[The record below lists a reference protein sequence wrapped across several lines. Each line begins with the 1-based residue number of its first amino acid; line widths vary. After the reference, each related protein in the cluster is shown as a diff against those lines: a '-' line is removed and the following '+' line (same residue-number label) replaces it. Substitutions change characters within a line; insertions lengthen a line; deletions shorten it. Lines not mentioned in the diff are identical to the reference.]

1 VVVAGVRSRG
11 LWRWAVVGAAAVL
24 VVGTPMVVAAVMAPS
39 GTVDAGGLR
48 ERVVGS
54 AGQSY
59 QGVAVI
65 RGALPLPVL
74 PKLEDVSAL
83 LTGVTTVRSWYRSP
97 DRWRFDVVSTVG
109 ERDTY
114 RTPDGEFV
122 WDYGANQLTQLVGTP
137 PVRLPRAGDLVPP
150 DLARRLLATAAGDAV
165 TALDARSVAGRQADG
180 LRLVPADP
188 ATTIGQVD
196 VWTDAETGVPVLVE
210 VTPRGATRPI
220 LVSSFEQFTPG
231 QPEDGVLRPD
241 VARSAGY
248 TVVEAPDLAGALGFL
263 GGDPPQASLA
273 GRALRQ
279 TDGAGVRG
287 VGVYGTGLS
296 SFVALPVPRE
306 VGAAAADAGAKA
318 GARDETAPDGR
329 IVSLSV
335 PPLSVVVA
343 RSSVARRWYLLVGMV
358 DTAVLRAAA
367 AELIA
372 LPRRGR

>member
-1 VVVAGVRSRG
+1 
-11 LWRWAVVGAAAVL
+11 
-24 VVGTPMVVAAVMAPS
+24 
-39 GTVDAGGLR
+39 
-48 ERVVGS
+48 
-54 AGQSY
+54 
-59 QGVAVI
+59 
-65 RGALPLPVL
+65 
-74 PKLEDVSAL
+74 
-83 LTGVTTVRSWYRSP
+83 
-97 DRWRFDVVSTVG
+97 
-109 ERDTY
+109 
-114 RTPDGEFV
+114 
-122 WDYGANQLTQLVGTP
+122 
-137 PVRLPRAGDLVPP
+137 
-150 DLARRLLATAAGDAV
+150 
-165 TALDARSVAGRQADG
+165 
-180 LRLVPADP
+180 
-188 ATTIGQVD
+188 
-196 VWTDAETGVPVLVE
+196 
-210 VTPRGATRPI
+210 
-220 LVSSFEQFTPG
+220 
-231 QPEDGVLRPD
+231 VLRPD